1 MAIAKHNLQRR
12 KPLRRAG
19 RRLEWNPEPRDV
31 KKLLFANILGLTG
44 VSDNHSPTES
54 RCNPALASQI
64 DPSTRTSGFLQNVGL
79 HAYEIQQSKRGAGAF
94 AAPFLATHF

>member
-19 RRLEWNPEPRDV
+19 RRLEWNPEPRDL

-64 DPSTRTSGFLQNVGL
+64 DPSAMASGFLQNDPWSPHHKIRRHGNVKL
-79 HAYEIQQSKRGAGAF
+79 IRDASC
-94 AAPFLATHF
+94 